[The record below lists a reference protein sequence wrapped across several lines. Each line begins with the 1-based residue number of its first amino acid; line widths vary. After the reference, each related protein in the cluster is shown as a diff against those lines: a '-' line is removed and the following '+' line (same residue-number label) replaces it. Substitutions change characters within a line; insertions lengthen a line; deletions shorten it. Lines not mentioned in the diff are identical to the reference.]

1 MFGHFY
7 NESLRK
13 LTVAFGALF
22 NEIYVV
28 KYNEDDSENKK
39 IQVPITY
46 SSKEKFI
53 RRLQEP
59 SGISDKTKVQITLPR
74 LSFELASIN
83 YDPNRHLNKINQKV
97 TTVPG
102 DPSYVTFQEVPYNV
116 TFSLYAYTRN
126 MDENLQIIEQIIPYF
141 SPEFIV
147 SLNLNYI
154 DQDLAVPISLSNV
167 AIQEDYEGN
176 MLNRRIIASSFNFIC
191 RTRIYA
197 PINESVPITTSSLSL
212 GRILFDDSL
221 EENLYTG
228 GATGSTSDY
237 TQGDFIYD

>member
-28 KYNEDDSENKK
+28 KYNDDGSENKK

-53 RRLQEP
+53 RRLEEP
-59 SGISDKTKVQITLPR
+59 SGISENTKVQITLPR

-83 YDPNRHLNKINQKV
+83 YDPTRHLNKINQKI
-97 TTVPG
+97 TTNAG
-102 DPSYVTFQEVPYNV
+102 DVSYVTFQEVPYNI

-126 MDENLQIIEQIIPYF
+126 MDENLQIIEQILPYF

-147 SLNLNYI
+147 TLNLNYI
-154 DQDLAVPISLSNV
+154 DQELAVPISLTNV
-167 AIQEDYEGN
+167 AVQEDYEGN
-176 MLNRRIIASSFNFIC
+176 MLTRRIIASSFNFVC
-191 RTRIYA
+191 RTRVYA
-197 PINESVPITTSSLSL
+197 PINESLPITTSNL
-212 GRILFDDSL
+212 GLGNILFDDTT
-221 EENLYTG
+221 ETLYTG

-237 TQGDFIYD
+237 SKGDFIYG